1 MIGESEDEM
10 EVDKKKGCLCNNEAR
25 KQSNFGLGILLPDSL
40 SVRVGLPCSLQV
52 MKVACGRVI
61 GIFFASI

>member
-10 EVDKKKGCLCNNEAR
+10 EVDKKKKGCFCNNEAR

-40 SVRVGLPCSLQV
+40 SVRVGDR
-52 MKVACGRVI
+52 AGR
-61 GIFFASI
+61 